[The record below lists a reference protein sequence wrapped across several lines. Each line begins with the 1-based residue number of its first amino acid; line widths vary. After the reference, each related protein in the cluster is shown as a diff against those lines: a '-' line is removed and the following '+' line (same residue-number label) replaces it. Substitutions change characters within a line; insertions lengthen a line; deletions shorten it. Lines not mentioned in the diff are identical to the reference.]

1 MTHASLL
8 LLRASQQRGRHTSP
22 SMLQDPLLHL
32 LEIALKWIRTKIWS
46 LQQANRRWSDMRLL
60 FYKYNLSWK
69 YLSSPWFFFHI
80 PKECHNVYALRNTI
94 LNVIIKADE
103 LFRLMVFLPIS
114 LRAQIRFQFWVNT
127 QFSFYAASKGRLC
140 RHVYPWR
147 SDT

>member
-1 MTHASLL
+1 MRLIVYKIQL
-8 LLRASQQRGRHTSP
+8 E
-22 SMLQDPLLHL
+22 
-32 LEIALKWIRTKIWS
+32 LEIFIES
-46 LQQANRRWSDMRLL
+46 LI
-60 FYKYNLSWK
+60 
-69 YLSSPWFFFHI
+69 FFHI

-140 RHVYPWR
+140 RYVYP
-147 SDT
+147 